1 MADLLSE
8 AIQSVVA
15 QSYNNWELIIVD
27 NNSTDHTTEVIK
39 KYEDIRIKT
48 IKINNHNII
57 AKSRNAGLHIAQGD
71 WVTFLDSDDVWYPHR
86 LETIVEC
93 IKSNNKYDIISTNEM
108 LINTS
113 SGYKKKLIYGKKRLD
128 NLYFSLL
135 IYGNL
140 LSPSAT
146 AVKTKFIKKNL
157 ILFRE
162 NHEFITA
169 EDYDFWLLLA
179 KHQANLISLDTVL
192 GEYRVHKNNTS
203 IKNDLHR
210 INVQNVIFDH
220 LKNLDLHTKQKKNL
234 KNKINSR
241 LTLTDAKIN
250 LENGKILL
258 GLSNLFTS
266 LTKSHLFFFKNVI
279 YKVLN

>member
-8 AIQSVVA
+8 AIQSVVM

-71 WVTFLDSDDVWYPHR
+71 WITFLDSDDVWYPHR

-93 IKSNNKYDIISTNEM
+93 IKSDNKYDIISTNEM

-146 AVKTKFIKKNL
+146 AVKTKFIKK
-157 ILFRE
+157 I
-162 NHEFITA
+162 
-169 EDYDFWLLLA
+169 
-179 KHQANLISLDTVL
+179 
-192 GEYRVHKNNTS
+192 
-203 IKNDLHR
+203 
-210 INVQNVIFDH
+210 
-220 LKNLDLHTKQKKNL
+220 
-234 KNKINSR
+234 
-241 LTLTDAKIN
+241 
-250 LENGKILL
+250 
-258 GLSNLFTS
+258 
-266 LTKSHLFFFKNVI
+266 
-279 YKVLN
+279 

>member
-93 IKSNNKYDIISTNEM
+93 IKSNNQYDIISTNEM

-266 LTKSHLFFFKNVI
+266 LTKSPLFFFKT
-279 YKVLN
+279 